1 LIVVTDRISA
11 FDVVLPNPIP
21 YKGAV
26 LTALSLFWFD
36 FLKNIV
42 PNHLIST
49 DVDSYPAPLPSYRDQ
64 LDGRSMLVVRA
75 DVFPIECV
83 ARGYLVGSGWKEY
96 QQTGEVCGVRLPA
109 GLRESDKLAEPI
121 FTPATKAETGH
132 DINISEREMADR
144 VGEEAT
150 RELKDLTL
158 NLYSRA
164 SEFAETR
171 GIIIADT
178 KFEFGVKDGK
188 VILVD
193 EALTPD
199 SSRFWPK
206 ESYEPGRGQQSFDKQ
221 YLRDYLETVTW
232 DKQPPG
238 PNLPETVIAQTSE
251 KYLEAYR
258 LLTGRTIE
266 KSGIR
271 SQESGFRS
279 AVPES

>member
-1 LIVVTDRISA
+1 LIVVSDRISA

-36 FLKNIV
+36 FLKDVV

-49 DVDSYPAPLPSYRDQ
+49 DVDSFPAPLPAYRDQ
-64 LDGRSMLVVRA
+64 LEGRSMLVVRA

-96 QQTGEVCGVRLPA
+96 QQTGEVCGVKLPA
-109 GLRESDKLAEPI
+109 GLKESDKLSEPI
-121 FTPATKAETGH
+121 FTPATKAESGH
-132 DINISEREMADR
+132 DINISEREMANR
-144 VGEEAT
+144 IGEVYT
-150 RELKDLTL
+150 GELKELTL
-158 NLYSRA
+158 TLYSRA
-164 SEFAETR
+164 SEFADSR

-178 KFEFGVKDGK
+178 KFEFGVRDGR

-206 ESYEPGRGQQSFDKQ
+206 ESYQPGRGQQSFDKQ

-238 PNLPETVIAQTSE
+238 PNLPETVIARTSE

-258 LLTGRTIE
+258 LLTGRTIKE
-266 KSGIR
+266 SGIR
-271 SQESGFRS
+271 SQESGFRL

>member
-1 LIVVTDRISA
+1 VVTDRISA

-26 LTALSLFWFD
+26 LTALSVFWFD
-36 FLKNIV
+36 FLKDVV

-49 DVDSYPAPLPSYRDQ
+49 DVSTFPEPLPSYRDE
-64 LDGRSMLVVRA
+64 LEGRSMLVVRA
-75 DVFPIECV
+75 NVFPIECV

-96 QQTGEVCGVRLPA
+96 KQTGEVCGIKLPA

-132 DINISEREMADR
+132 DMNISEREMANQI
-144 VGEEAT
+144 GEDAT
-150 RELKDLTL
+150 RQLKDLTL
-158 NLYSRA
+158 TLYTRA
-164 SEFAETR
+164 SEFADSR

-178 KFEFGVKDGK
+178 KFEFGVNDGK

-206 ESYEPGRGQQSFDKQ
+206 ASYEPGRGQQSFDKQ
-221 YLRDYLETVTW
+221 YLRDYLETITW

-238 PNLPETVIAQTSE
+238 PELPETVVERTSE

-258 LLTGRTIE
+258 LLTGGTI
-266 KSGIR
+266 KDSGIR
-271 SQESGFRS
+271 GQESGFGR
-279 AVPES
+279 AAPES

>member
-1 LIVVTDRISA
+1 LIVVSDRISA

-36 FLKNIV
+36 FLKDVV

-49 DVDSYPAPLPSYRDQ
+49 DVDSFPAPLPAYRDQ
-64 LDGRSMLVVRA
+64 LEGRSMLVVRA

-96 QQTGEVCGVRLPA
+96 QQTGEVCGVKLPA
-109 GLRESDKLAEPI
+109 GLKESDKLSEPI

-144 VGEEAT
+144 IGDQYT
-150 RELKDLTL
+150 RELKELTL
-158 NLYSRA
+158 TLYTRA
-164 SEFAETR
+164 SEFADSR

-178 KFEFGVKDGK
+178 KFEFGVKDGR

-199 SSRFWPK
+199 SSRFWPR

-238 PNLPETVIAQTSE
+238 PNLPETVIARTSE

-258 LLTGRTIE
+258 LLTGRTIKE
-266 KSGIR
+266 SGIR
-271 SQESGFRS
+271 SQESGFRL

>member
-36 FLKNIV
+36 FLKDIV

-64 LDGRSMLVVRA
+64 LEGRSMLVVRA

-96 QQTGEVCGVRLPA
+96 QQTGEVCGVKLPA
-109 GLRESDKLAEPI
+109 GLRESDRLDEPI

-132 DINISEREMADR
+132 DINISEREMAN
-144 VGEEAT
+144 VIGEDVT
-150 RELKDLTL
+150 RELKTLTL
-158 NLYSRA
+158 TLYSRA
-164 SEFAETR
+164 SEFAASR

-178 KFEFGVKDGK
+178 KFEFGLKDGE

-199 SSRFWPK
+199 SSRFWPR

-238 PNLPETVIAQTSE
+238 PDLPETVISRTSE

-258 LLTGRTIE
+258 LLTGRTIRD
-266 KSGIR
+266 SGIR
-271 SQESGFRS
+271 SQESGFGIS
-279 AVPES
+279 SS

>member
-36 FLKNIV
+36 FLNDIV

-49 DVDSYPAPLPSYRDQ
+49 DVDSYPAPLPTYRDQ
-64 LDGRSMLVVRA
+64 LEGRSMLVVRA

-96 QQTGEVCGVRLPA
+96 QQTGEVCGVRLPV

-132 DINISEREMADR
+132 DINISEREMANQ

-150 RELKDLTL
+150 RQLKELTL
-158 NLYSRA
+158 TLYSKA

-238 PNLPETVIAQTSE
+238 PNLPERVIAQTSE

-258 LLTGRTIE
+258 LLTGRTITE
-266 KSGIR
+266 SGIR
-271 SQESGFRS
+271 SQESGFRL
-279 AVPES
+279 ATPES

>member
-21 YKGAV
+21 CKGAV

-36 FLKNIV
+36 FLKDIV

-49 DVDSYPAPLPSYRDQ
+49 DVGSFPDPLPSYRDQ
-64 LDGRSMLVVRA
+64 LEGRSMLVTRA
-75 DVFPIECV
+75 EVFPIECV

-96 QQTGEVCGVRLPA
+96 QQTGEVCGIKLPA
-109 GLRESDKLAEPI
+109 GLRESDKLSEPI

-132 DINISEREMADR
+132 DMNISEREMANQI
-144 VGEEAT
+144 GEDAT
-150 RELKDLTL
+150 HQLKDLTL
-158 NLYSRA
+158 TLYGRA
-164 SEFAETR
+164 SEFADSR

-206 ESYEPGRGQQSFDKQ
+206 ALYEPGRGQQSFDKQ
-221 YLRDYLETVTW
+221 YLRDYLETVAW

-238 PNLPETVIAQTSE
+238 PNLPESVVEKTSE

-258 LLTGRTIE
+258 LLTGGTI
-266 KSGIR
+266 KDSGIR
-271 SQESGFRS
+271 SQESGFGR
-279 AVPES
+279 AAPES